1 MKKALI
7 IGTSIGAA
15 LGAII
20 FAGYSAASWW
30 VCSTLPDC
38 PGHWLPYLVTFAIG
52 TTVFTVAGA
61 GIATTLRGLYNITR
75 VDAADDPG

>member
-15 LGAII
+15 LGSII
-20 FAGYSAASWW
+20 FAGYAAASWW

-52 TTVFTVAGA
+52 TTVFTAGGA
-61 GIATTLRGLYNITR
+61 TMATTLRCMYNMTR
-75 VDAADDPG
+75 VDAADTS